1 MITEHS
7 VSYAQ
12 NLRFPETGLNFAIN
26 IFLNKLGVIELF
38 KPSDYCSSCSILI
51 KKYDKCNE
59 TRGKISFLPIDF
71 LEKYLISHNLINKI
85 PTNVENK
92 LKLKHYYISILNELN
107 VFTRNFFE
115 TETYMGI
122 PIKYFRKPFLT
133 SNFSS
138 AIDFCKIN
146 TNTEDYLNDTVLFN
160 TIDPNTIIQRNENE
174 WLSKIDLSNIL
185 YTKLFFLNKEQLN
198 QVYFI
203 PLIYLKNPLFN
214 VDFTYSDILN
224 SYNWDSIPKNKRFIL
239 FVILYRSHFSSV
251 IIDLNVTIKKEKKK
265 IAYFFNSCGYEP
277 EMFSYN
283 KNFWFIDSVYKI
295 INHKNLKKNKE
306 KTTTQNI
313 PIEAL
318 TKILHNKFNI
328 TNFVF
333 NTFCIQYFDS
343 ECGIFS
349 IMFLFFFLNIFYYK
363 NNNINVL
370 DVKYVYFN
378 ILSLGNDLMYGI
390 IRGLLFFTK
399 EDLQQN
405 NISENIYY
413 TSPLIYTIKNKK
425 FMQYKKLYKKNLKF
439 ILEKLIQDEQ
449 LL

>member
-1 MITEHS
+1 M
-7 VSYAQ
+7 
-12 NLRFPETGLNFAIN
+12 
-26 IFLNKLGVIELF
+26 F
-38 KPSDYCSSCSILI
+38 KPSDYSTSCSILI

-71 LEKYLISHNLINKI
+71 LEKYLITNNIIDKRPTNIENKI
-85 PTNVENK
+85 Q
-92 LKLKHYYISILNELN
+92 LKQYYISILNELN
-107 VFTRNFFE
+107 VFTKDFFE
-115 TETYMGI
+115 TQTYMGI
-122 PIKYFRKPFLT
+122 PIKYFRKPFLS
-133 SNFSS
+133 SNLSK

-185 YTKLFFLNKEQLN
+185 YTKLFFLNKEQQD

-224 SYNWDSIPKNKRFIL
+224 SYKWDSIPKNKRFII
-239 FVILYRSHFSSV
+239 FIILYRSHFSSV
-251 IIDLNVTIKKEKKK
+251 IIDLKVTIKNQKKK

-277 EMFSYN
+277 DMFSYN

-295 INHKNLKKNKE
+295 INHKNLKKNTE
-306 KTTTQNI
+306 KTTTQYI

-318 TKILHNKFNI
+318 TKILYDKFNI

-349 IMFLFFFLNIFYYK
+349 SMFLFFFLNMFYYK

-378 ILSLGNDLMYGI
+378 LLSLGNDLMYGI
-390 IRGLLFFTK
+390 IRGLLFFTR
-399 EDLQQN
+399 EDIKIN
-405 NISENIYY
+405 NISENIYFA
-413 TSPLIYTIKNKK
+413 SPLIYKIKNKK
-425 FMQYKKLYKKNLKF
+425 FNQYMKLYEKNIKFIFKKLT
-439 ILEKLIQDEQ
+439 QDEQ
-449 LL
+449 IL